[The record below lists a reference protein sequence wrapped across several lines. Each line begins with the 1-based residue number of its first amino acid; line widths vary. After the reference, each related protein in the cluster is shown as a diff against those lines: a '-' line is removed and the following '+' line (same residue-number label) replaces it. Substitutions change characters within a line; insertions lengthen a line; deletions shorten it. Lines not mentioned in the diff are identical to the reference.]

1 MLAVHGPLPF
11 SVALSSG
18 VTWGHSVLTGQDP
31 LKRLEGAGARCSS
44 TVPSS
49 EHTRLL
55 TRQ

>member
-1 MLAVHGPLPF
+1 MLAVHGLLPF
-11 SVALSSG
+11 SVALSGG